1 MEKKRTQFSGKI
13 GFILAAAGSAVGLGN
28 IWRFPYLAAEYGGG
42 TFLFF
47 YILFAITFG
56 FSLMIAEVA
65 LGRKTGRGV
74 VGTFQSLDKR
84 FTFMGWL
91 TMLVP
96 ILTLPYY
103 SVTGG
108 WVMHYGMLFLTGQGA
123 KTAETGFF
131 QSFSANPLWPVFW
144 LCIFVAISCIIVMF
158 GVKKG
163 IERTSKIFLP
173 ILIVLNIAIAIY
185 VMTLPGALDGVLYYI
200 TPDFSKLSFGTIIA
214 ALGQLFYSMSLA
226 MGITITY
233 GSYMKKDTNIE
244 KSTFTIGI
252 FDTGI
257 AFFSGLMIIPAI
269 FAISPGGSTEFGQ
282 GSTLM
287 FTTMPQVFAGMP
299 GGQVVGAVFFV
310 LVFLAAITSSIGL
323 MEAIVA
329 AIQDKF
335 GWKRI
340 PVCIGILLFSIALGI
355 CSSLGFGI
363 WDGVQIFGKS
373 ILDSF
378 DFLTNNIL
386 MPIVALCTCIF
397 IGFFLKP
404 KSIID
409 EVQETAPFRLK
420 GLYVV
425 FTKWL
430 APVCIVIILVT
441 AFLQAA
447 GILVI

>member
-84 FTFMGWL
+84 FTFMVWL

>member
-144 LCIFVAISCIIVMF
+144 LCIF
-158 GVKKG
+158 
-163 IERTSKIFLP
+163 LP
-173 ILIVLNIAIAIY
+173 ILIVLNIASAIY

>member
-1 MEKKRTQFSGKI
+1 ME
-13 GFILAAAGSAVGLGN
+13 
-28 IWRFPYLAAEYGGG
+28 
-42 TFLFF
+42 
-47 YILFAITFG
+47 
-56 FSLMIAEVA
+56 
-65 LGRKTGRGV
+65 
-74 VGTFQSLDKR
+74 
-84 FTFMGWL
+84 
-91 TMLVP
+91 
-96 ILTLPYY
+96 
-103 SVTGG
+103 
-108 WVMHYGMLFLTGQGA
+108 
-123 KTAETGFF
+123 
-131 QSFSANPLWPVFW
+131 
-144 LCIFVAISCIIVMF
+144 
-158 GVKKG
+158 GVKHY
-163 IERTSKIFLP
+163 
-173 ILIVLNIAIAIY
+173 LIPNFS
-185 VMTLPGALDGVLYYI
+185 
-200 TPDFSKLSFGTIIA
+200 DFSFETVLA

-233 GSYMKKDTNIE
+233 GSYMKKKTPISKNPHLQSE
-244 KSTFTIGI
+244 F

-397 IGFFLKP
+397 YRILLKTQ
-404 KSIID
+404 K
-409 EVQETAPFRLK
+409 
-420 GLYVV
+420 YH
-425 FTKWL
+425 
-430 APVCIVIILVT
+430 
-441 AFLQAA
+441 
-447 GILVI
+447 

>member
-1 MEKKRTQFSGKI
+1 MNAYKK
-13 GFILAAAGSAVGLGN
+13 
-28 IWRFPYLAAEYGGG
+28 
-42 TFLFF
+42 
-47 YILFAITFG
+47 
-56 FSLMIAEVA
+56 
-65 LGRKTGRGV
+65 
-74 VGTFQSLDKR
+74 LDKR
-84 FTFMGWL
+84 FAFIGIITLFI
-91 TMLVP
+91 P
-96 ILTLPYY
+96 ILILPYY
-103 SVTGG
+103 SVIGG
-108 WVMHYGMLFLTGQGA
+108 WVVHFAYMFISGQGMQTANPDYFAGFISQPGWPILFLAIFLGL
-123 KTAETGFF
+123 TA
-131 QSFSANPLWPVFW
+131 
-144 LCIFVAISCIIVMF
+144 IIVML
-158 GVKKG
+158 GVKRG
-163 IERTSKIFLP
+163 IELTCKIFMPML
-173 ILIVLNIAIAIY
+173 VLMTVGLAIY
-185 VMTLPGALDGVLYYI
+185 IMTLPGAMEGVKHYLI
-200 TPDFSKLSFGTIIA
+200 PNFSDFSFETVLA
-214 ALGQLFYSMSLA
+214 ALGQLFLLYVI
-226 MGITITY
+226 GY
-233 GSYMKKDTNIE
+233 GYYHYIRLLYE
-244 KSTFTIGI
+244 KRHQYRKIHI
-252 FDTGI
+252 YNRNFDTGI